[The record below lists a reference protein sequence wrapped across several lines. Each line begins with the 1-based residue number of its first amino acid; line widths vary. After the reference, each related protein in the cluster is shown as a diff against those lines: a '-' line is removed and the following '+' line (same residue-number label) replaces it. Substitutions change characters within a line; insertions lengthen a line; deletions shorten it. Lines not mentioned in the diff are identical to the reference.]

1 MNIKVDEKKISNTI
15 DNCSFDKLAEL
26 EKKQDFMEAVP
37 LKKDN
42 KKLKFFYLG
51 KKNNW
56 KNLLDPKIVNKTKKE
71 FKNEM
76 RELKYI

>member
-1 MNIKVDEKKISNTI
+1 
-15 DNCSFDKLAEL
+15 
-26 EKKQDFMEAVP
+26 MEAVP

-56 KNLLDPKIVNKTKKE
+56 KNLLDPKIVNKTKRE